1 MGKGRLT
8 PQSGKFCELIASGS
22 KTQYECYIEAYP
34 RAANWTKAS
43 ANAAASALLKKPHIQ
58 ERINSLKAKF
68 EKSVIEQYAWDK
80 YRSTRV
86 LMKTLEKIESNLDS
100 LADIRNDLIKDT
112 SNADGKLKAV
122 NKTLY
127 QINHSAKVVKELAG
141 ELNSMYGLN
150 KSKFE
155 FEGTMAQV
163 VFEGADELP
172 PDEEEVD
179 NNGNELEEDDYGEL

>member
-8 PQSGKFCELIASGS
+8 NQSNKFCELMAEG
-22 KTQYECYIEAYP
+22 KKNQYECYVEAYP
-34 RAANWTKAS
+34 KAKDWVKAS
-43 ANAAASALLKKPHIQ
+43 ANAAASTLLKKPHIQ
-58 ERINSLKAKF
+58 KRIAELEERRDKLLT
-68 EKSVIEQYAWDK
+68 EQYAWNK
-80 YRSTRV
+80 QKSSRTLIR
-86 LMKTLEKIESNLDS
+86 TLEKIESNLDS
-100 LADIRNDLIKDT
+100 LSDIRDSLMGDT
-112 SNADGKLKAV
+112 SNANTKLKAI

-127 QINHSAKVVKELAG
+127 QINHSAKAVKELVG

-150 KSKFE
+150 KSKVE

-179 NNGNELEEDDYGEL
+179 NNGNELEEDNYEDT